1 MKAASASCLLLA
13 LVSVSTLPGWG
24 QARSPEREKLS
35 LQEGVALYDR
45 GDFAG
50 ARTKYLEVLAA
61 NPKNETAHYELALT
75 YSAEKNW
82 QECIQTAEAGL
93 KSAQRLRH
101 GLYAM
106 AGNCYD
112 NAGQN
117 DKAIRAYEKGLK
129 DAPDDPQLLYNLAVG
144 LKTAGKIEKAIQRA
158 EDAVRAAPR
167 YGSANLLLASLYA
180 HRGDKVSALLSYLG
194 FLEVEA
200 DTSRALGVARLV
212 PGILSHG
219 VTAEADGGT
228 TMTLGAGFGK
238 GSTPLEAAE
247 LAMLMAAATQG
258 LPENTVKSDFDKL
271 LENLVSVL
279 TMFAE
284 MNIEKE
290 RGCFACS
297 HYLPTFIEL
306 RSQGFLE
313 PFLYTAFAP
322 LALGGT
328 TDWATAHKE
337 GLEKFHAA
345 RQAKA
350 AH

>member
-1 MKAASASCLLLA
+1 M
-13 LVSVSTLPGWG
+13 STSPGWA
-24 QARSPEREKLS
+24 QTDSSEREKQS
-35 LQEGVALYDR
+35 LQDGVALYDR

-75 YSAEKNW
+75 FSAEKNW
-82 QECIQTAEAGL
+82 RECIQAAEAGL

-129 DAPDDPQLLYNLAVG
+129 EAPDDAQLLYNLALG
-144 LKTAGKIEKAIQRA
+144 LRTAGKVEKAIKRA

-167 YGSANLLLASLYA
+167 YGSATLLLASLYA
-180 HRGDKVSALLSYLG
+180 QRGEKVSALLSYLG

-200 DTSRALGVARLV
+200 GTARSLGVARLV

-238 GSTPLEAAE
+238 GSTALESAE
-247 LAMLMAAATQG
+247 LAMLMANAVQG
-258 LPENTVKSDFDKL
+258 LPENKIKSDFDGL
-271 LENLVSVL
+271 LENLSSVL

-284 MNIEKE
+284 MHIEKE
-290 RGCFACS
+290 RVCFACS

-306 RSQGFLE
+306 QSRGLLE

-328 TDWATAHKE
+328 TDWAAAHKE
-337 GLEKFHAA
+337 VLSKFATA
-345 RQAKA
+345 RQTEG